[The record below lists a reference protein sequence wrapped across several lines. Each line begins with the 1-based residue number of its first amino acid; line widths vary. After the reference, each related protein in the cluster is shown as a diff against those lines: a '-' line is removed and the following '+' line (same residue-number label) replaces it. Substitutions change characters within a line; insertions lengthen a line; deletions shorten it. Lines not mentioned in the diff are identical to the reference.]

1 MISMDSLRRLA
12 ISCSVLAGSAV
23 ASLLF
28 VSGMNLGMPV
38 PVKWV
43 LYFPFY
49 GTLFISSVIWHLVG
63 IRVLSPILFLAGVVL
78 SAVYV
83 VYLLENLPKNIK
95 YWGLGVIFFIFL
107 LICGRAAFVQIIY
120 VPNST
125 STASAVHSVKVF
137 LEFLGVLVL
146 LHLVLK
152 EVSSNSSKKDEEVP
166 LKRGKEEQPI

>member
-12 ISCSVLAGSAV
+12 ISCSILVGSAV

-28 VSGMNLGMPV
+28 ISGMNLGMSV
-38 PVKWV
+38 PIKWV

-49 GTLFISSVIWHLVG
+49 GTLLISSVIWHMVG

-83 VYLLENLPKNIK
+83 VSLLENLPKNIK
-95 YWGLGVIFFIFL
+95 YWGLGVVFFIFL
-107 LICGRAAFVQIIY
+107 LICGRAAFAQVIY
-120 VPNST
+120 VPHST
-125 STASAVHSVKVF
+125 SMGAAVHSVKVF

-146 LHLVLK
+146 LYVVLK
-152 EVSSNSSKKDEEVP
+152 EVGSTSSEKGKKE
-166 LKRGKEEQPI
+166 